1 MMKKSLIACNILIP
15 IFSGI
20 ALYYIYDRLGVIP
33 RDLVLTRFV
42 RNHLLDMLWSYALV
56 FCIYYFSSS
65 LTGNIVVPVLL
76 AVVWSVVFEILQVFS
91 VAKGTFDW
99 LDIIFEIVAVVIAG
113 LFIFYFSR
121 RKENEEV

>member
-20 ALYYIYDRLGVIP
+20 AFYYIYDRLGVIP

-65 LTGNIVVPVLL
+65 LTGNFVVPVLL

-121 RKENEEV
+121 RKENEKV